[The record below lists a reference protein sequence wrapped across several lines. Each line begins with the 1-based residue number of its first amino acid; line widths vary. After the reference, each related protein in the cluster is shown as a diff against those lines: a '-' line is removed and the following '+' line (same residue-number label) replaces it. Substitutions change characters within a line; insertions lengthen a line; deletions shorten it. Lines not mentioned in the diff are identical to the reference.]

1 MKELISKYEKAL
13 KDETFPF
20 EEYPVSLIW
29 KDFLKAFL
37 DKLGWDEKDI
47 EEYIDKK
54 GPEGKNTVF
63 LKIEEE
69 KKILLFLGA
78 PSEPKQFEM
87 RKILAKTKSRRYEF
101 TILSNF
107 ETTLIYRELKEIYA
121 YGVGQLIE
129 DEETIFSIL
138 SKEAVEKGRFLDV
151 FGKLSREEVD
161 EKLLKRLNI
170 LREDFAR
177 SILTYKPNW
186 KYLQK
191 DGGLD
196 LELLNEVVSLI
207 LLRFMA
213 FRLAE
218 DAEIYDI
225 GTLRMIYN
233 SFKESRGKIELTRKG
248 RPFIKETLYETTQ
261 NLFQDFQEKYDGG
274 LFLWHL
280 LDKIHI
286 SDSILYELFEFF
298 SRWHIPREKSKAI
311 GFTYERFLSQDIDV
325 KTGSELEVKLLSP
338 EETKNRRKTAGIY
351 YTPGYIVEYIVK
363 NTLGRILEDKRRE
376 LENAV
381 DKIDT
386 EKFLEVVG
394 EVKGVKV
401 LDPAVGSGSFLVEAL
416 NVFKEFYRELDKPLS
431 RIQGK
436 VGAERRKE
444 SVEEGQV
451 TLVPKDKRIAKLQ
464 KDLVKIEEEIKPLR
478 NPGVFALKNNIYGVD
493 LDPKAVDI
501 AAFTLM
507 TGVFDEVKKA
517 KIPTLINENLKVG
530 NSLISGIEE
539 RKDLEKFSSEVS
551 ELIRLRKDEKEIAY
565 LDNKGIRKRIEFYY
579 DLIITNIPKIKKDI
593 RKILNLEEEFE
604 EWLRIRKSSEGK
616 LKFLQLIFE
625 YNLAIPILKWVYFNR
640 MTEIKERVARN
651 YDKNLIRYF
660 NSKGRV
666 LKEEEL
672 EEILN
677 SEELGKELVFVEEQG
692 AFNWELEF
700 PEVFFNEDGCLKE
713 KGGFDV
719 IMANPPYIRSRN
731 IDDNIRDFFSEN
743 YTTTFRT
750 FDIYIPFYEIS
761 FSLIKEHG
769 LLCFIVPHS
778 FLDQPYAKLMR
789 KTFLTSSNILKIAD
803 LHKLNIFEG
812 VGIKNSISIFEKS
825 TQRLKNKNN
834 VEIQIVN
841 EQKDLLRKGFFV
853 PQALFEETSENMFR
867 TDLTPTLKELVG
879 KIEKNTTQLGEIY
892 YISKGIEVYIRGSGG
907 SKREFILDA
916 PTKPNHKIYLE
927 GKEIAR
933 YEINWQ
939 GRYISY
945 EPDKHCSG
953 KFSELFENKKILIR
967 NVSTEIIATLDKN
980 NFYVEN
986 TLVCCLLK
994 SNLKNVKNFKEDEI
1008 EKSTNYPENFV
1019 LGVINSALMNW
1030 YFLKTMSEKLH
1041 IYVSQIANFPI
1052 YPATPDQQKPII
1064 TLVEKI
1070 ITLKKKLH
1078 DELEKRTFRDIAKK
1092 HGFGIKKL
1100 WEIAQISSDSNAR
1113 KLDKKYLEG
1122 IRKERNKLTQEE
1134 ELVFFVGKKKLFI
1147 KPEKDYLLD
1156 FIGLYLTN
1164 LTKEEMEELNEKYG
1178 ELKIVEK
1185 MKQIEVPEVDEETAV
1200 AAIQEWMML
1209 QTEIEE
1215 TTMLIERVD
1224 RGIDRLVYDLYG
1236 LTEEEVKTVEESL
1249 ESEYGGL
1256 PRRGMVEELVGSLER

>member
-1 MKELISKYEKAL
+1 MNYGIKMKELISKYEKAL

-29 KDFLKAFL
+29 KDFLKVFL
-37 DKLGWDEKDI
+37 NKLGWDEEDI
-47 EEYIDKK
+47 QEYIDEK
-54 GPEGKNTVF
+54 GPEGKNTAF
-63 LKIEEE
+63 LKIGGER
-69 KKILLFLGA
+69 KILLFLVA
-78 PSEPKQFEM
+78 PSQPELFEG
-87 RKILAKTKSRRYEF
+87 RKILAKTKSRKYEF
-101 TILSNF
+101 TVISNF
-107 ETTLIYRELKEIYA
+107 ETTLIYHEFKEIYA
-121 YGVGQLIE
+121 YGIEQLIE
-129 DEETIFSIL
+129 DEDRIFSIL
-138 SKEAVEKGRFLDV
+138 SKEAVEKGNFLDV
-151 FGKLSREEVD
+151 FGKLSIEEVD

-170 LREDFAR
+170 LRAGFAK
-177 SILTYKPNW
+177 SILTYKSNQ

-191 DGGLD
+191 DGELD

-233 SFKESRGKIELTRKG
+233 SFKESKGKVELTRKG

-286 SDSILYELFEFF
+286 SDSILYEFFEFF

-311 GFTYERFLSQDIDV
+311 GFTYEKFLSQDIDV
-325 KTGSELEVKLLSP
+325 KVGEEVEVKLLSP

-363 NTLGRILEDKRRE
+363 NTLGRILEDKRKE
-376 LENAV
+376 LEDAV

-386 EKFLEVVG
+386 AKFLEVVR
-394 EVKGVKV
+394 EVKNVKV
-401 LDPAVGSGSFLVEAL
+401 LDPAMGSGSFLVGAL
-416 NVFKEFYRELDKPLS
+416 NEFKDCHRELDKLLS

-451 TLVPKDKRIAKLQ
+451 TLVPKDGKIANLQ
-464 KDLVKIEEEIKPLR
+464 KDLLRIEEEIKPLR
-478 NPGVFALKNNIYGVD
+478 YPGVFALKNNIYGVD
-493 LDPKAVDI
+493 LDKKAVDI

-539 RKDLEKFSSEVS
+539 RKSLEEFSNEIF
-551 ELIRLRKDEKEIAY
+551 ELFRLRREEKEIAY
-565 LDNKGIRKRIEFYY
+565 LDNKGIRERIEFYY
-579 DLIITNIPKIKKDI
+579 EQIIANFQKIKKDI

-604 EWLRIRKSSEGK
+604 EWLRIRESNEGK

-625 YNLAIPILKWVYFNR
+625 YNLGIPMLKWIYFNR
-640 MTEIKERVARN
+640 MKEIKEKVARN

-677 SEELGKELVFVEEQG
+677 SEGLEKELNFVEEQR
-692 AFNWELEF
+692 AFDWELEF
-700 PEVFFNEDGCLKE
+700 PEVFFGEKGSLKE
-713 KGGFDV
+713 NAGFDV

-731 IDDNIRDFFSEN
+731 IDATIRNFFSEN

-750 FDIYIPFYEIS
+750 FDIYIPFYELS

-812 VGIKNSISIFEKS
+812 VGIKNSISTFEKS
-825 TQRLKNKNN
+825 TQRLENRNN

-841 EQKDLLRKGFFV
+841 EPNNLLRKGFFV
-853 PQALFEETSENMFR
+853 PQSLFEETNENMFR
-867 TDLTPTLKELVG
+867 TDLTPTLKELVE

-907 SKREFILDA
+907 SKEEFILDA

-927 GKEIAR
+927 GKEIGH

-953 KFSELFENKKILIR
+953 KFPELFENKKILVKRIVGEK
-967 NVSTEIIATLDKN
+967 NQIEAYLDN
-980 NFYVEN
+980 DMFYVEN
-986 TLVCCLLK
+986 TLICILPKSSLK
-994 SNLKNVKNFKEDEI
+994 GVKRLNFSADEI
-1008 EKSTNYPENFV
+1008 ERSKQFMLEYV
-1019 LGVINSALMNW
+1019 LGLLNSSLMTFYFRNSFSDNVQVYVGALEQ
-1030 YFLKTMSEKLH
+1030 L
-1041 IYVSQIANFPI
+1041 PI
-1052 YPATPDQQKPII
+1052 YHATQDQQKPII
-1064 TLVEKI
+1064 ALVEKI

-1078 DELEKRTFRDIAKK
+1078 NELEKTTFKDIAKK
-1092 HGFGIKKL
+1092 HGFGIKKF

-1134 ELVFFVGKKKLFI
+1134 ELVFFVGKKKVVL

-1156 FIGLYLTN
+1156 FMGLYLRI
-1164 LTKEEMEELNEKYG
+1164 L
-1178 ELKIVEK
+1178 
-1185 MKQIEVPEVDEETAV
+1185 
-1200 AAIQEWMML
+1200 
-1209 QTEIEE
+1209 
-1215 TTMLIERVD
+1215 
-1224 RGIDRLVYDLYG
+1224 
-1236 LTEEEVKTVEESL
+1236 SF
-1249 ESEYGGL
+1249 
-1256 PRRGMVEELVGSLER
+1256 